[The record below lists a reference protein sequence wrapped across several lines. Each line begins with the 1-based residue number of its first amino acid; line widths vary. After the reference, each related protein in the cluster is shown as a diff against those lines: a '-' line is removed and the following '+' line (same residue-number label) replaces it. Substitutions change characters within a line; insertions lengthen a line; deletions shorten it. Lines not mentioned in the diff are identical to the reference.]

1 MNLDKFLND
10 QFIAP
15 FAANSSLLDIRGNG
29 TSVDVRGLGI
39 DNDTQLI
46 ALHNDYLSFNLSN
59 LVIDM
64 DLGYEFISTPAI
76 VADLGFLNFTLD
88 HFSLFFDLTTA
99 WQGENVTLKVSNV
112 NATIDYFDLQLD
124 NVNDFLY
131 VTIKFID
138 SWLASTAQRIIAV
151 VEEDI
156 EQLMPLLNRIF
167 DLISNHIPIPGTSMY
182 LDLGFSDNFECR
194 EQSYLTLPLS
204 LFLQSTAVPHFNDTY
219 EADFLNITNTSKFEI
234 EGALSQYLINNILY
248 EVHANGPIVIDTGD
262 LLGSILTVGWAQT
275 VLGSDWTGFDADAP
289 CKMVLV
295 SQDPYPHM
303 DVVNSTGGAFTS
315 HFYFEMS
322 CKQHNVTEEPY

>member
-15 FAANSSLLDIRGNG
+15 FAGNSSLLDIRGNG

-39 DNDTQLI
+39 DNDTEMFS
-46 ALHNDYLSFNLSN
+46 LHDDYLSFNLSN
-59 LVIDM
+59 LVIDL

-76 VADLGFLNFTLD
+76 VADLGFFNFTLD
-88 HFSLFFDLTTA
+88 HFSLFFDLATGLDG
-99 WQGENVTLKVSNV
+99 QNVTLNISHV
-112 NATIDYFDLQLD
+112 NATIDYFNMQLD

-131 VTIKFID
+131 VTLKFVD
-138 SWLASTAQRIIAV
+138 SWLASTGQRLAALI
-151 VEEDI
+151 EEDI
-156 EQLMPLLNRIF
+156 EQFLPLLNRIF
-167 DLISNHIPIPGTSMY
+167 DLLTNYIPIPGTSLY
-182 LDLGFSDNFECR
+182 LDVGFSDNFECR
-194 EQSYLTLPLS
+194 EQSYMTLPIS

-219 EADFLNITNTSKFEI
+219 LADFNNITDTSKFEI

-262 LLGSILTVGWAQT
+262 LLGGILTVGWAQT
-275 VLGSDWTGFDADAP
+275 VLGDNWTGFDPDAP

-303 DVVNSTGGAFTS
+303 DVVNSTGAAFTS
-315 HFYFEMS
+315 HFFFEMS
-322 CKQHNVTEEPY
+322 CKEHNVTEDPY